1 MSSLKDSIRVLTR
14 LCYADSNP
22 MRVSD
27 EMYRLIVEAVPEGIW
42 VANPQGLTLFSNPRM
57 AEILGVDVES
67 MASRSCFDH
76 VFPDEL
82 EQARAHFERNLAGD
96 REPFDFRLRRADGSP
111 VWVRISGMPM
121 LDASGATVGLLGL
134 FSDISERKQTE
145 AALRESEERF
155 RNMADTA
162 PVMIWVTDPNKL
174 STFFNRR
181 WLEFRGRTWEQEEG
195 FGWSEGIH
203 PEDAEACMK
212 VYSSA
217 FEARS
222 GFQTEKRLLR
232 ADGEYRTLLCTGVP
246 RFGESGAFAGYVGCS
261 VDITDLRRAQERSL
275 ETQKLESLG
284 ILARGVAHD
293 FNNLL
298 GSILANSELA
308 LADLDS
314 ASAVREGIEEIQTV
328 AVRAAEIVRELMIF
342 AGQEDPVF
350 EQVDLSELV
359 GEMLQLLKISI
370 SKRAAL
376 RTDLQKD
383 APRVR
388 ANAAQMRQVVMNLI
402 TNASEA
408 LGENGGTISITL
420 RQVRSGSEEHLLL
433 EVSDTGCGMTEETQA
448 RIFDPFFTTKFA
460 GRGLGL
466 AAVRGIIR
474 SHGGTINV
482 VSAPREG
489 SRFEILL
496 RCSGE
501 PASERREV
509 AGSVRVDGAEKLSA
523 TVLLVEDED
532 ALREAVS
539 KMLRRE
545 GAIVIEAA
553 DGQTAV
559 NLFRARAREI
569 DIVLLDVTLP
579 GISGQEVLRELR
591 RIQSGVKVI
600 VTSAYSQDWARTTI
614 GGNEPWLY
622 IRKPYRFGELMDLV
636 QKVCLERLS
645 A

>member
-1 MSSLKDSIRVLTR
+1 
-14 LCYADSNP
+14 

-42 VANPQGLTLFSNPRM
+42 VANAQGRTLFCNRRM

-67 MASRSCFDH
+67 MADRSCFDH

-82 EQARAHFERNLAGD
+82 EQARGYFERNLAGD

-121 LDASGATVGLLGL
+121 LDHSGASVGLLGL
-134 FSDISERKQTE
+134 FSDISEQKHAE

-181 WLEFRGRTWEQEEG
+181 WLEFRGRTWEQETG
-195 FGWSEGIH
+195 FGWAEGIH
-203 PEDAEACMK
+203 PEDADACMK
-212 VYSSA
+212 VYASA
-217 FEARS
+217 FENRS

-246 RFGESGAFAGYVGCS
+246 RFGENGVFAGYVGCS
-261 VDITDLRRAQERSL
+261 LDITDLRRAQERSL

-298 GSILANSELA
+298 GSILANSELV
-308 LADLDS
+308 LADLDR
-314 ASAVREGIEEIQTV
+314 ASAGRQGIEEIQTV
-328 AVRAAEIVRELMIF
+328 AVRASEIVRELMIF

-350 EQVDLSELV
+350 EPVDLSELV

-376 RTDLQKD
+376 KIDLEKD
-383 APRVR
+383 APPVR

-408 LGENGGTISITL
+408 LGENGGTISLAVRQIQSGAEDYL
-420 RQVRSGSEEHLLL
+420 RL
-433 EVSDTGCGMTEETQA
+433 EVGDTGCGMTEETQA

-482 VSAPREG
+482 VSAPGEG

-496 RCSGE
+496 RSSGE
-501 PASERREV
+501 PVGERRAMSE
-509 AGSVRVDGAEKLSA
+509 ASAANKADKLAA
-523 TVLLVEDED
+523 TVLVVEDEE
-532 ALREAVS
+532 ALRHAVS

-559 NLFRARAREI
+559 SLFRARAREI
-569 DIVLLDVTLP
+569 DIVLLDMTLP
-579 GISGQEVLRELR
+579 GISGQEVLSELR
-591 RIQSGVKVI
+591 RIQPGVKVI
-600 VTSAYSQDWARTTI
+600 VTSAYSQDWARATI
-614 GGNEPWLY
+614 VGSEPWLY
-622 IRKPYRFGELMDLV
+622 IRKPYRFAELMGVV
-636 QKVCLERLS
+636 QKVCLERLN

>member
-1 MSSLKDSIRVLTR
+1 
-14 LCYADSNP
+14 

-42 VANPQGLTLFSNPRM
+42 VANAHGRTLFSNRRM
-57 AEILGVDVES
+57 AEILGMDVES
-67 MASRSCFDH
+67 MAGRSCFDH

-82 EQARAHFERNLAGD
+82 EEARGHFERNLAGD

-121 LDASGATVGLLGL
+121 IDGSGAVVGLLGL
-134 FSDISERKQTE
+134 FSDITERKRAE

-174 STFFNRR
+174 ATFFNRR
-181 WLEFRGRTWEQEEG
+181 WLEFRGRTREQEMG
-195 FGWSEGIH
+195 FGWAEGIH
-203 PEDAEACMK
+203 PEDTDACMK
-212 VYSSA
+212 VYDSA
-217 FEARS
+217 FETRS

-232 ADGEYRTLLCTGVP
+232 ADGEYRTLMCTGVP
-246 RFGESGAFAGYVGCS
+246 RFGENGAFAGYVGCS
-261 VDITDLRRAQERSL
+261 VDITDLRRAQEQSL

-284 ILARGVAHD
+284 VLARGVAHD

-308 LADLDS
+308 LADLDG
-314 ASAVREGIEEIQTV
+314 AAAAREGIEEIQTV
-328 AVRAAEIVRELMIF
+328 AVRASEIVRELMVF
-342 AGQEDPVF
+342 AGQENPVF
-350 EQVDLSELV
+350 EPVDLSELV

-370 SKRAAL
+370 SKRAVL
-376 RTDLQKD
+376 KIDLEKN

-408 LGENGGTISITL
+408 LAENGGTISLTV
-420 RQVRSGSEEHLLL
+420 RQVRSGAEEYVRL
-433 EVSDTGCGMTEETQA
+433 EVGDTGCGMTEETQA

-474 SHGGTINV
+474 SHGGAINL
-482 VSAPREG
+482 VSAHAQG

-501 PASERREV
+501 PAAEPRDIGLS
-509 AGSVRVDGAEKLSA
+509 AADKAEKLAA
-523 TVLLVEDED
+523 TVLVVEDEE
-532 ALREAVS
+532 ALRQAVS
-539 KMLRRE
+539 KMLRRD
-545 GAIVIEAA
+545 GVIVIEAA
-553 DGQTAV
+553 DGQTGL
-559 NLFRARAREI
+559 NLFRTREREI
-569 DIVLLDVTLP
+569 DIVLLDMTLP
-579 GISGQEVLRELR
+579 GISGQEVLGELR
-591 RIQSGVKVI
+591 RIQPDVKVI
-600 VTSAYSQDWARTTI
+600 ITSAYSHDWARATI

-622 IRKPYRFGELMDLV
+622 IRKPYRFGELMDVV
-636 QKVCLERLS
+636 QKVCLERLN